1 MREREP
7 EAFQFAPEEHHVPVW
22 DLGVRFFHWALVIL
36 VTTAVV
42 TIKMGKLDLHIWAG
56 YGVLALLI
64 FRILWGFIGGT
75 HARFAS
81 FIAGPGKVF
90 AYMKGMFS
98 REGHESGLGH
108 NPVGALSV
116 LAMLLALLFQAL
128 SGLFTNDE
136 DFSFEG
142 PLYKWVGNS
151 LSNTLTS
158 LHRANEWVI
167 YTLVGLHVL
176 AIVFYAVFHRENLV
190 KPMVSGYRKITGRP
204 DDAAL
209 ESRHGNTLVALIVL
223 AVAIAAVYFL
233 VNAVKM
239 TASSAG

>member
-7 EAFQFAPEEHHVPVW
+7 ESFQFAPEEHHVPVW
-22 DLGVRFFHWALVIL
+22 DLGVRFFHWALVLL
-36 VTTAVV
+36 VTGSVV
-42 TIKMGKLDLHIWAG
+42 TIKLSRLDLHVWCG

-64 FRILWGFIGGT
+64 FRILWGFVGGT

-116 LAMLLALLFQAL
+116 LAMLLALLFQAV
-128 SGLFTNDE
+128 SGLFTNDD

-142 PLYKWVGNS
+142 PLYKWAGNS
-151 LSNTLTS
+151 L
-158 LHRANEWVI
+158 
-167 YTLVGLHVL
+167 
-176 AIVFYAVFHRENLV
+176 FHRENLV
-190 KPMVSGYRKITGRP
+190 KPMLSGYRKITGRL
-204 DDAAL
+204 DDAASA
-209 ESRHGNTLVALIVL
+209 SRHGNTMMALIILTV
-223 AVAIAAVYFL
+223 AVAAVYFL
-233 VNAVKM
+233 VNAVKL
-239 TASSAG
+239 TGAG

>member
-7 EAFQFAPEEHHVPVW
+7 ESFQFAAEEHHVPVW

-36 VTTAVV
+36 VAGAVT
-42 TIKMGKLDLHIWAG
+42 TIKLDRLDLHVWCG
-56 YGVLALLI
+56 YGVLSLLI

-98 REGHESGLGH
+98 RGGHESGLGH
-108 NPVGALSV
+108 NPLGALSV
-116 LAMLLALLFQAL
+116 LAMLLDLLFQAV

-136 DFSFEG
+136 DFAFEG

-151 LSNTLTS
+151 ISNTLTS
-158 LHRANEWVI
+158 LHHANEWVI

-176 AIVFYAVFHRENLV
+176 AILFYALFHRENLV
-190 KPMVSGYRKITGRP
+190 KPMLSGYRKITGRP
-204 DDAAL
+204 DDVASA
-209 ESRHGNTLVALIVL
+209 SRHGNTMVALVVL
-223 AVAIAAVYFL
+223 AMAVAAVYFL
-233 VNAVKM
+233 VNAVKL
-239 TASSAG
+239 TGAG